1 MLFRS
6 RVNMSNIALETMQ
19 TLLHERLGIDKDKV
33 TLDASLEDLG
43 IDSLMQI
50 ELLFDFEDKY
60 KVKIPD
66 ITEKPTTIG
75 ELLAVIE
82 PFVPKS

>member
-1 MLFRS
+1 
-6 RVNMSNIALETMQ
+6 MSNIALETMQ

-33 TLDASLEDLG
+33 ILDASLEDLG

>member
-1 MLFRS
+1 
-6 RVNMSNIALETMQ
+6 MSNIALETMQ
-19 TLLHERLGIDKDKV
+19 SLLQERLGIDKEKV
-33 TLDASLEDLG
+33 TLNASLEDLG

-66 ITEKPTTIG
+66 ITEKPSTIG

>member
-1 MLFRS
+1 
-6 RVNMSNIALETMQ
+6 MSNIALETMQ
-19 TLLHERLGIDKDKV
+19 TLLYERLGIDKEKV
-33 TLDASLEDLG
+33 TLEASLEDLG

>member
-1 MLFRS
+1 
-6 RVNMSNIALETMQ
+6 MSNIALETMQ
-19 TLLHERLGIDKDKV
+19 DLLHERLGIDKDKV
-33 TLDASLEDLG
+33 TLDSSLEDLG

-66 ITEKPTTIG
+66 ISEKPTTIR

-82 PFVPKS
+82 PFIPKS

>member
-1 MLFRS
+1 
-6 RVNMSNIALETMQ
+6 MSNIAMETMQ
-19 TLLHERLGIDKDKV
+19 TLLQERLGIDKEKV

-50 ELLFDFEDKY
+50 ELLFDFDDKY

-66 ITEKPTTIG
+66 LPEKPTTIG
-75 ELLAVIE
+75 DLIAIVE
-82 PFVPKS
+82 PFIPKS

>member
-1 MLFRS
+1 
-6 RVNMSNIALETMQ
+6 MSNIALETMQ

-75 ELLAVIE
+75 ELLAGIE

>member
-1 MLFRS
+1 
-6 RVNMSNIALETMQ
+6 MSKKALETMQ
-19 TLLHERLGIDKDKV
+19 ELLYERLGIDKDKV
-33 TLDASLEDLG
+33 ALDASLEDLG

-66 ITEKPTTIG
+66 ITERPTTIG

-82 PFVPKS
+82 PYIKKS

>member
-1 MLFRS
+1 
-6 RVNMSNIALETMQ
+6 MSNIALETMQ
-19 TLLHERLGIDKDKV
+19 TLLHERLGIEKEKV
-33 TLDASLEDLG
+33 TLEASLEDLG

-82 PFVPKS
+82 PFVPKPSILRSSL

>member
-1 MLFRS
+1 
-6 RVNMSNIALETMQ
+6 MSNIALETMQ
-19 TLLHERLGIDKDKV
+19 SLLHERLGIDKDKV
-33 TLDASLEDLG
+33 TLEASLEDLG

>member
-1 MLFRS
+1 
-6 RVNMSNIALETMQ
+6 MSNIALETMQ
-19 TLLHERLGIDKDKV
+19 TLLKERLDIDKDKV

-60 KVKIPD
+60 KLKIPD
-66 ITEKPTTIG
+66 LTEKPTTIR
-75 ELLAVIE
+75 ELLAVVE
-82 PFVPKS
+82 PFIPRP

>member
-1 MLFRS
+1 
-6 RVNMSNIALETMQ
+6 MSNIALETMQ
-19 TLLHERLGIDKDKV
+19 TLLHERLGIEKEKV
-33 TLDASLEDLG
+33 TLEASLEDLG

-82 PFVPKS
+82 PFVPKP